1 MIIPILGTDTDDLL
15 IGTPGNDLIDGG
27 AGFDTLVGGLGNDTY
42 IIRDGDI
49 IFELPNEGTDIVFAY
64 VDYRLTDYVENLQL
78 IAGRRGEGNSENN
91 LIQGNAEDN
100 ELFGYEGND
109 VLEGF
114 GGDDKLYGGSGND
127 RLFGGDGNDLLVAG
141 PGFDQ
146 LYGGRGNDTYLVTS
160 YRFGII
166 EPPRGGGIDTIII
179 PLDYELKSLL
189 FENLT
194 LYGSAQFGTGNRLN
208 NRIEG
213 NGRGNV
219 LSGLAGNDTLLG
231 RGGNDRLFGGAGNDQ
246 LSGGDGDDEL
256 YGQQGNDRLWG
267 DRGNDLLSGEDGND
281 VLIGYGGVS
290 TERDRLFG
298 GAGADTFVLGTRR
311 DGVFYLGS
319 GYAIIG
325 DFSQAQGDKIQVR
338 GNPASYR
345 LDNSRN
351 LIGGSGRDTAIF
363 LGSDLIAIV
372 QDNAG
377 VTTSNLFTAP
387 RERNVRPV

>member
-1 MIIPILGTDTDDLL
+1 MTNPILGTETDDLL
-15 IGTPGNDLIDGG
+15 IGTPGSDLIDGG
-27 AGFDTLVGGLGNDTY
+27 AGFDTLVGGQGNDSY

-49 IFELPNEGTDIVFAY
+49 VFELPNEGTDIVFAY
-64 VDYRLTDYVENLQL
+64 TNYRLTDYVENLQM
-78 IAGRRGEGNSENN
+78 IAGVRGEGNSEDN
-91 LIQGNAEDN
+91 LIQGNAGVN

-127 RLFGGDGNDLLVAG
+127 RLFGGDGNDLLVGG

-146 LYGGRGNDTYLVTS
+146 LYGGRGNDTYLVSS
-160 YRFGII
+160 YRFRIV
-166 EPPRGGGIDTIII
+166 EPPRGGGNDTIVI
-179 PLDYELKSLL
+179 PLDYELKSLA
-189 FENLT
+189 FENLK
-194 LYGSAQFGTGNRLN
+194 LYGGAQFGTGNRLK

-231 RGGNDRLFGGAGNDQ
+231 NGGNDRLFGSTGNDQ
-246 LSGGDGDDEL
+246 LFGGDSNDEL
-256 YGQQGNDRLWG
+256 FGQQGNDRLSG
-267 DRGNDLLSGEDGND
+267 DRGNDVLYGEDGND

-298 GAGADTFVLGTRR
+298 GAGADTFVLGARGKNGR
-311 DGVFYLGS
+311 YYLGS
-319 GYAIIG
+319 GFAVIG
-325 DFSQAQGDKIQVR
+325 DFSQAQRDKIQVR
-338 GNPASYR
+338 GNPRSYR

-351 LIGGSGRDTAIF
+351 LIGNSSRDTAIY

-387 RERNVRPV
+387 RLRNG

>member
-1 MIIPILGTDTDDLL
+1 MTNPILGADTDDLL

-27 AGFDTLVGGLGNDTY
+27 AGFDTLVGGTGNDTY

-49 IFELPNEGTDIVFAY
+49 VFELPNEGTDIVFAY
-64 VDYRLTDYVENLQL
+64 ANYRLTDYVENLQM
-78 IAGRRGEGNSENN
+78 IAGVRGEGNSENN
-91 LIQGNAEDN
+91 LIQGNADNN

-114 GGDDKLYGGSGND
+114 GSDDKLYGGGGND
-127 RLFGGDGNDLLVAG
+127 RLFGGDGNDLLVGG

-160 YRFGII
+160 YRFRII
-166 EPPRGGGIDTIII
+166 EPPSGGGVDTVII

-194 LYGSAQFGTGNRLN
+194 LYGSAQFGTGNRRK

-231 RGGNDRLFGGAGNDQ
+231 NSGNDRLFGSTGKDQ
-246 LSGGDGDDEL
+246 LFGGDGGDEL
-256 YGQQGNDRLWG
+256 FGQQGNDRLSG
-267 DRGNDLLSGEDGND
+267 DRGNDLLSGEDGRD

-298 GAGADTFVLGTRR
+298 GTGSDTFVLGTRR
-311 DGVFYLGS
+311 EGTFYLGS
-319 GYAIIG
+319 GFAVIG
-325 DFSQAQGDKIQVR
+325 DFSQAQGDKIQVK
-338 GNPASYR
+338 GNPRSYR
-345 LDNSRN
+345 LDTSRN
-351 LIGGSGRDTAIF
+351 LIGGSSRDTAIF

-377 VTTSNLFTAP
+377 VTTSSLFTAP
-387 RERNVRPV
+387 RQRNVRSV